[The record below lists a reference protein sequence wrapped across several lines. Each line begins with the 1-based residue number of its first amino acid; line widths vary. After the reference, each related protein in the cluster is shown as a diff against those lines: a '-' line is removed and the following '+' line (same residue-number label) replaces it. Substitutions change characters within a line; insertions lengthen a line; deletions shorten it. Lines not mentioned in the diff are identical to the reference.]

1 MEMDTKSWAITGI
14 VAVVLIGLVWWAI
27 AAQRASSPVVGTGS
41 MATSTT
47 QTGDDAAGQPREA
60 AAPAAPA
67 KSGVSAV
74 AAGET
79 VSTIDQPAGESV
91 AIAQATLK
99 KPSWIAIKDTAGRI
113 LGAGWFSAS
122 GENLSVPLLRATV
135 AGEVYQ
141 AVIYADDGD
150 KRFDFKAD
158 TLLTS
163 VDGAPVS
170 STFRAQ

>member
-14 VAVVLIGLVWWAI
+14 VAIVLIGLLWWAI

-41 MATSTT
+41 VATSTET
-47 QTGDDAAGQPREA
+47 VSDEA
-60 AAPAAPA
+60 ASPEEPAAPA
-67 KSGVSAV
+67 TAAKTGVSAV

-79 VSTIDQPAGESV
+79 VSTVDQSAGTTAVIE
-91 AIAQATLK
+91 QATLK
-99 KPSWIAIKDTAGRI
+99 KPSWIAIKDTTGRI
-113 LGAGWFSAS
+113 LGAGWFAGS
-122 GENLSVPLLRATV
+122 GENLSVPLLRATE
-135 AGEVYQ
+135 AGKVYQ

-158 TLLTS
+158 ALLTG